1 MTLFEECR
9 EALSADFTI
18 IDKEED
24 ARVTVILEVSPFVSG
39 NISWSEISFRDFETS
54 DELLC

>member
-9 EALSADFTI
+9 EALSSDFTI
-18 IDKEED
+18 IDKEEE
-24 ARVTVILEVSPFVSG
+24 ARVTAILEGYPFVSG

-54 DELLC
+54 DE